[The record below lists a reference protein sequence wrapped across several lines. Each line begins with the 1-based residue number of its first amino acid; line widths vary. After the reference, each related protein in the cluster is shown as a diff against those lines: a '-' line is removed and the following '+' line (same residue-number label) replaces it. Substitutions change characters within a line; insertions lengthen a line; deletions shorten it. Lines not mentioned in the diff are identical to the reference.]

1 MRSLAR
7 FPAIVLCVLSLA
19 APPAAAQ
26 QLRLTLDDIEHPAFS
41 AHDIDLRWSGGR
53 ASLSIARLRLAGR
66 DLGRV
71 ALRCAT
77 AVWQRGGFECR
88 GGMLRLGSGETLPL
102 SLVYDAAAGSLELAF
117 ADAPLA
123 AVARLVPELA
133 AWKLAGRLDG
143 TLRLAA
149 GRAEARCAIRQ
160 ASFSDAAGMRAGE
173 ALAASASLAGQLDP
187 SGGWRWEAR
196 LDWSGGEVYWAP
208 VYLKAEQ
215 QALSAAGTYADG
227 IITVTAGE
235 AQLGGLGR
243 AAFTLAWS
251 AATRQLSAARL
262 DVDGIDLAR
271 AVPALLQ
278 PTLDERA
285 LPRLAA
291 RGRARLAL
299 TLAGDGVSEIDLD
312 LDDVDLA
319 EDDASPRFAI
329 NGLTAR
335 IPWRRDAE
343 TEAEL
348 HAAGGSLGRL
358 PLGTI
363 ALAPRLN
370 GFALTLAKAEIPLL
384 DGRLILEDVE
394 ARRLGADCQW
404 RGGAARQ
411 PGHRRLR
418 RLPVGDRPAR
428 RRSAR
433 PRAAAAGRG
442 GIAPPRPRPAHR
454 DLFLRRH
461 HRLHRRRRARP
472 RTGGLEAA
480 ALRRGLPLQSRR
492 LPQAHFP
499 ARRPGHLGPRRRRC
513 RGGDRAHLPRLLRF
527 LRLRT
532 PRAVLQA
539 GRRRMRNGWNRN
551 RLARLPDR
559 QGRRRAGP
567 QRHGLQSAGALGRTA
582 GPPAGRDPQPRRCRH
597 PLGDSMRLSLAM
609 PAAALCLSACVT
621 INIYFP
627 AAAAEKAA
635 DKIIDEVWQLQQGH
649 EKDGGRNPEPAK
661 GKETK

>member
-7 FPAIVLCVLSLA
+7 FAAIVLCVLSLA

-394 ARRLGADCQW
+394 ARRLGADWQW
-404 RGGAARQ
+404 RLSGALE
-411 PGHRRLR
+411 PVSMRRVAAVLGLPPMNGVLSVAIP
-418 RLPVGDRPAR
+418 RLDYANGV
-428 RRSAR
+428 
-433 PRAAAAGRG
+433 
-442 GIAPPRPRPAHR
+442 
-454 DLFLRRH
+454 
-461 HRLHRRRRARP
+461 
-472 RTGGLEAA
+472 A
-480 ALRRGLPLQSRR
+480 ALHGSLVIAAFDGYLSATGLRVVDPL
-492 LPQAHFP
+492 
-499 ARRPGHLGPRRRRC
+499 G
-513 RGGDRAHLPRLLRF
+513 RAPRLLAEVELRHLDLGQLTETFSFGGITGYIDGDVRGLELVAWKPQRF
-527 LRLRT
+527 DAAFRSSPGDYRKRISQ
-532 PRAVLQA
+532 RAVQDISALGGAGAGAAIERTFLGFFDSFGYERLGLSCKLADGVCEMGGIETASRGYLIVKGGGVPALNVMGYNRQVHWDELLGRLQA
-539 GRRRMRNGWNRN
+539 AIRS
-551 RLARLPDR
+551 
-559 QGRRRAGP
+559 
-567 QRHGLQSAGALGRTA
+567 HGGAVIR
-582 GPPAGRDPQPRRCRH
+582 
-597 PLGDSMRLSLAM
+597 
-609 PAAALCLSACVT
+609 
-621 INIYFP
+621 
-627 AAAAEKAA
+627 
-635 DKIIDEVWQLQQGH
+635 
-649 EKDGGRNPEPAK
+649 
-661 GKETK
+661 